1 MKEKL
6 GIYPLPMKVEAREGR
21 GTWSAVFEVHA
32 EGEPASEMAAKVRL
46 EERLAKAAAGRGGYD
61 AVATAIK
68 VEHDSRMHSQGYRL
82 EWDGESLTVCCGDAE
97 GLHYAVVALEQMMER
112 RGRSWDGFYI
122 EDEPDIPVRGVMLD
136 IGRNKI
142 PRMETLRGLIDTM
155 TGLKL
160 NHLQLY
166 IEGFAFDYTPYRDSF
181 PEATPITAEQ
191 FRELDLYARERF
203 IDLVPNQNCLG
214 HMGPWLA
221 KPEFRELAE
230 HPDGMPTPVAY
241 KLPPLT
247 LDPTDDRSIG
257 LVRVMFDELLPHFA
271 SEYANINMDEPFG
284 LGTGRSKPR
293 ADEIGTGRLYLE
305 FAEKVFDVVR
315 GHGKRI
321 LMWGDIVTKHEEIIP
336 LLPKDVTVLD
346 WNYESHTSFE
356 AHCKLL
362 SDNGVPFYVCPGS
375 SGWSSIAGRTE
386 NMLANIEDA
395 ARNGLAYGAGGF
407 IVTDWGDSGHWQP
420 LMTGYP
426 AYAYAAGVAWGLADN
441 AQRRDLLEQ
450 YVSER
455 MLRDRSGI
463 AGGLLLELGRYER
476 FERSTLENMTYSSY
490 LMNRN
495 LTTREQLEAETDRM
509 IQLLVVIGGR
519 GIPFQLDYRYEE
531 MLAWLAEREEDL
543 AKLKLDDE
551 ADGETA
557 IAELANSIRLIRH
570 ASGLHRYIFRIGLE
584 DAEAELAWLRL
595 LKEELAVAIGEF
607 ERLWRLRNREGGL
620 AASTANL
627 YRLLGQY
634 EERIAELAAAD

>member
-1 MKEKL
+1 
-6 GIYPLPMKVEAREGR
+6 
-21 GTWSAVFEVHA
+21 
-32 EGEPASEMAAKVRL
+32 
-46 EERLAKAAAGRGGYD
+46 
-61 AVATAIK
+61 
-68 VEHDSRMHSQGYRL
+68 
-82 EWDGESLTVCCGDAE
+82 
-97 GLHYAVVALEQMMER
+97 
-112 RGRSWDGFYI
+112 
-122 EDEPDIPVRGVMLD
+122 
-136 IGRNKI
+136 
-142 PRMETLRGLIDTM
+142 METLRGLIDTM
-155 TGLKL
+155 YGLKL
-160 NHLQLY
+160 NHLQFY
-166 IEGFAFDYTPYRDSF
+166 IEGFAFDYAPYRESF

-247 LDPTDDRSIG
+247 LDPTDERSIG
-257 LVRVMFDELLPHFA
+257 LVRNMFGELLPNFS

-315 GHGKRI
+315 EHGKRI

-362 SDNGVPFYVCPGS
+362 SENGVPFYVCPGS
-375 SGWSSIAGRTE
+375 SGWASITGRTE

-395 ARNGLAYGAGGF
+395 ARNGLAYGAGGL
-407 IVTDWGDSGHWQP
+407 IVTDWGDSGHWQT
-420 LMTGYP
+420 LVTGYP

-441 AQRRDLLEQ
+441 EGRRDLLEL
-450 YVSER
+450 YVTER
-455 MLRDRSGI
+455 MLQDRSGI
-463 AGGLLLELGRYER
+463 GGGLLLELGRYER
-476 FERSTLENMTYSSY
+476 FERSTLENMTYANY
-490 LMNRN
+490 LLNRN
-495 LTTREQLEAETDRM
+495 LTSREQLEAETNRM

-519 GIPFQLDYRYEE
+519 GIPFELDYRYDE
-531 MLAWLAEREEDL
+531 MLAWLAEREEEL
-543 AKLKLDDE
+543 AGLKLG
-551 ADGETA
+551 ALPDGETA
-557 IAELANSIRLIRH
+557 VAELANAIRLIRH

-584 DAEAELAWLRL
+584 DTKAELSWLRL
-595 LKEELAVAIGEF
+595 LKEELAFAIGEF

-634 EERIAELAAAD
+634 EERIAELAAE